1 MHLKYIVASILLLLT
16 DTIWI
21 SIIKKHFGIMIGNI
35 QGEKMTINI
44 ISVILAYVSLVIL
57 YNYFILKDN
66 KGLLDSFLLG
76 LLVYAVYEFTNK
88 AVIKNWSGLIV
99 LFDTLWGGI
108 LFTIVTIIIKF
119 MQKKNL
125 L

>member
-1 MHLKYIVASILLLLT
+1 
-16 DTIWI
+16 
-21 SIIKKHFGIMIGNI
+21 MIGNI

>member
-1 MHLKYIVASILLLLT
+1 MHLKYIVASILLLLI

-21 SIIKKHFGIMIGNI
+21 SIIKTKFGNMIRHI
-35 QGEKMTINI
+35 QGEEMTINVA
-44 ISVILAYVSLVIL
+44 SVAFAYMSLVIL

-66 KGLLDSFLLG
+66 KSIFDAFILG
-76 LLVYAVYEFTNK
+76 CLVYAVYEFTNK
-88 AVIKNWSGLIV
+88 AVIKNWSSQIV

-108 LFTIVTIIIKF
+108 LFATVTIIIKF
-119 MQKKNL
+119 LKNKNL